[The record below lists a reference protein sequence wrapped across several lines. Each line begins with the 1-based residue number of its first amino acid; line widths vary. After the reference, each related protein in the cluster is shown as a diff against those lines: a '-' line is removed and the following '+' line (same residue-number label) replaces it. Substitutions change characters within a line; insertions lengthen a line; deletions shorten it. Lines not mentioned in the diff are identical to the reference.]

1 MSTEEYRN
9 RLTPEQFEVT
19 QNKATERPFTGKYWD
34 CKEDGSYNCI
44 CCGAPLFSSETKYDS
59 GCGWPSFWDSIDRD
73 KIREEWD
80 MSHGMQRVEVMC
92 DSCGAHLGH
101 VFNDGPAPTHQRYCI
116 NSASLDLEAQKDQQ

>member
-59 GCGWPSFWDSIDRD
+59 GCGWPSFWDSINRE

-80 MSHGMQRVEVMC
+80 LSHGMQRVEVMC